1 MKPALLAVVSLAALA
16 AAASP
21 PARAA
26 GDCVQ
31 ASELSLNGVPLRA
44 SRPDVLQ
51 RLGRP
56 VGEWK
61 ERLDRHLDHLV
72 YPGLDVRIR
81 EDGSV
86 ESLLARS
93 DRHSLP
99 SGVRVGLPWKEVWAK
114 QGLTDDGDARPGIF
128 VAIPICGE
136 SSGTAFLQFGFGR
149 DLRLVQIEIGVSP
162 SADDAPT
169 IADYDAEASCQPF
182 PWSRGPLEYIAM
194 LRKHRRRVHKIDEAP
209 AGWVK
214 ESDLPALVALLKD
227 GRPCAGTQRFG
238 EPLIIKEHSSVDREA
253 RFLIEAFRED
263 EFPPGAESLLGA
275 PDEAEILA
283 WWDEWRRSKPIL
295 PWPKGEAGLAV
306 GSTYETDFKFSAAM
320 LQWRPVAGFSLPAG
334 QTGAVDWVAPK
345 DLFPLQEPNDVRDA
359 KLVESWD
366 PVRVTFRVVSQET
379 QATNDGKESVR
390 YRCRALRVSR
400 SSWRR

>member
-26 GDCVQ
+26 GECVE
-31 ASELSLNGVPLRA
+31 ASELSLNGVPLRT
-44 SRPDVLQ
+44 SRRDVLQ

-93 DRHSLP
+93 DRYSLP
-99 SGVRVGLPWKEVWAK
+99 SGVRVGLPWKEVWPK

-128 VAIPICGE
+128 VTIPLCGE
-136 SSGTAFLQFGFGR
+136 SYGTAFLQFGFGR
-149 DLRLVQIEIGVSP
+149 DLRLVRIEIGVSP
-162 SADDAPT
+162 SADDAPSL
-169 IADYDAEASCQPF
+169 AEEREEANGEPF
-182 PWSRGPLEYIAM
+182 PWSKGPLEYIAM
-194 LRKHRRRVHKIDEAP
+194 LRKHRRRIHKVDDKAP

-227 GRPCAGTQRFG
+227 GRPCAGTQRTG
-238 EPLIIKEHSSVDREA
+238 EPEVFNQRSSVDREA

-263 EFPPGAESLLGA
+263 EFPPGASSLLGV
-275 PDEAEILA
+275 PTDAEVLA
-283 WWDEWRRSKPIL
+283 WWDEWRKSKPIL
-295 PWPKGEAGLAV
+295 PWPKNEAGLAV
-306 GSTYETDFKFSAAM
+306 GSTYETDFRISAATH
-320 LQWRPVAGFSLPAG
+320 QWWPVAGFPLPG
-334 QTGAVDWVAPK
+334 GRTGAVEWVNPK
-345 DLFPLQEPNDVRDA
+345 DLFLL
-359 KLVESWD
+359 LVEPTGTHDAGFIDSWP

-379 QATNDGKESVR
+379 KASPGGGEPVL
-390 YRCRALRVSR
+390 YRCRALRVS
-400 SSWRR
+400 SWQQ